1 MIIMLLFLNRVIFGI
16 VIGIAV
22 GLPNIPAISVIKTL
36 LVMRVPL
43 HVLLALSR
51 GIVEL
56 VVLVIIRVVMIRVS
70 MVMFSEIII
79 IKVKAILLQD
89 THWSKWLVIEA
100 VLVVFLAARTSFTII
115 VKVYSRDSIFFRL
128 RMLLFRLLFLFIL
141 KLFLFV
147 TLFI

>member
-1 MIIMLLFLNRVIFGI
+1 MLLFLYRVIFGI

-22 GLPNIPAISVIKTL
+22 GLPNIPAISVIETL

-56 VVLVIIRVVMIRVS
+56 VVLVIIRVIMIRVS

-89 THWSKWLVIEA
+89 THWSK
-100 VLVVFLAARTSFTII
+100 
-115 VKVYSRDSIFFRL
+115 
-128 RMLLFRLLFLFIL
+128 
-141 KLFLFV
+141 
-147 TLFI
+147 